1 MDISF
6 PALASI
12 NDAVNMQ
19 FNSQLWAAPGIY
31 KRFSYDASSTGAEEV
46 YPRLDMI
53 PGLREWVGERVV
65 NWLTQS
71 TFTIKNKTFEGTIG
85 VKREDIEDD
94 KYGMLSPVA
103 AELGQNAGRL
113 PDLLIAK
120 LLTNGHT
127 TIGIDGQN
135 FFDTAH
141 PNFDSSGD
149 AAVIANYQA
158 DPGNDGGG
166 VPWYL
171 IDTTRVLKPFIFQT
185 RRPFK
190 LTAKFSMQDENTLW
204 ADEYIWGVDGRC
216 NAGYGLWQ
224 LVYRSDAP
232 LTHDNLVTA
241 RTTMASWRRPDGA
254 PMGIQGNLLVVPTKL
269 YNKGRAYCENEFLPP
284 GDPLLTGAGT
294 MGNDFKGLATCIENV
309 WLN

>member
-6 PALASI
+6 PALQSI
-12 NDAVNMQ
+12 NDAVNLQ

-31 KRFSYDASSTGAEEV
+31 KKFTFDGSSTGSEEV

-65 NWLTQS
+65 NWLTQE

-94 KYGMLSPVA
+94 KYGMLAPVA
-103 AELGQNAGRL
+103 AQLGENAGHM
-113 PDLLIAK
+113 PDLLVAG
-120 LLTNGHT
+120 LLQNGHT
-127 TIGIDGQN
+127 TVGIDGQN

-141 PNFDSSGD
+141 ANFDANGN
-149 AAVIANYQA
+149 ATTIANYMA
-158 DPGNDGGG
+158 GTGN
-166 VPWYL
+166 PSWYL
-171 IDTTRVLKPFIFQT
+171 MDTTKVLKPFIYQT

-190 LTAKFSMQDENTLW
+190 LVPKFNIESENAYW
-204 ADEYIWGVDGRC
+204 ADEFIWGVDGRA

-224 LVYRSDAP
+224 LAYRSDALLNLAN
-232 LTHDNLVTA
+232 LTTA
-241 RTTMASWRRPDGA
+241 RNTMASWRRPDGA
-254 PMGIQGNLLVVPTKL
+254 PMGIKGNLLVVPTAL
-269 YNKGRAYCENEFLPP
+269 YQPARAYCENELLPP
-284 GDPLLTGAGT
+284 GDPQATGAYV
-294 MGNDFKGLATCIENV
+294 GNDFKGLATALENV